1 MMVVARC
8 VTPLVVWCPVGLP
21 LVLLLLGE
29 CPGWVAGLSG
39 VGRHSYVSVER
50 RAESGERRGNKNSKF
65 DIPKKDNLKN
75 RLEYTRNI
83 LESAKNSRKRPIS
96 VEGKGP
102 EFGMVS
108 LSLEPVRW
116 LN

>member
-1 MMVVARC
+1 MNYNSTISIHPHIFINGC
-8 VTPLVVWCPVGLP
+8 N
-21 LVLLLLGE
+21 
-29 CPGWVAGLSG
+29 SSI
-39 VGRHSYVSVER
+39 GRHSYVSVER
-50 RAESGERRGNKNSKF
+50 RAESGERRFGERRGNKNSKF

>member
-1 MMVVARC
+1 MLKR
-8 VTPLVVWCPVGLP
+8 TT
-21 LVLLLLGE
+21 LL
-29 CPGWVAGLSG
+29 C
-39 VGRHSYVSVER
+39 ER
-50 RAESGERRGNKNSKF
+50 RAESGERRAESGDLESGERRGNKNSKF